1 MTLANI
7 VCFMKISSCFKV
19 ENFEAGITDTM
30 VCKWAGK
37 FNPSSVQNVL
47 IASKIPNY
55 YNFINIVILQM
66 MGQRDHWFQLK
77 YNPV

>member
-19 ENFEAGITDTM
+19 ENFEAGITETI

-37 FNPSSVQNVL
+37 FNSSSVQNVL

-55 YNFINIVILQM
+55 YNNI
-66 MGQRDHWFQLK
+66 LK
-77 YNPV
+77 CDFTDDGSAKPLVSIKI